1 MAPAWRIQ
9 IWFTSLGFVERLPDY
24 DVLASRKRLS
34 RHPLAPSMCVP
45 DASRVVLISAV
56 DVKKHVRFE
65 MLVINLREHSG
76 HGGLATSR

>member
-1 MAPAWRIQ
+1 MRKRVA
-9 IWFTSLGFVERLPDY
+9 DN
-24 DVLASRKRLS
+24 DVLASRKSLS

-65 MLVINLREHSG
+65 MLVINLREWVFRSIVTGHSG
-76 HGGLATSR
+76 LS